1 LEYSRSRHSTSDFD
15 RSLRQQQVIQAV
27 KNKIMSSYTIN
38 SPAKVT
44 ELYNIFKENIFT
56 DVSINDAITLALDL

>member
-1 LEYSRSRHSTSDFD
+1 
-15 RSLRQQQVIQAV
+15 LRQQQVIQAV

-56 DVSINDAITLALDL
+56 DVSINDVITLALDL